1 MNPIYIINFVAGA
14 AFGYW
19 LKSTELSPHIDEI
32 VSKTKSNIKT
42 AIDERK

>member
-32 VSKTKSNIKT
+32 VNKTKSNINTVSNEGK
-42 AIDERK
+42 